1 MTKEPMYTNN
11 ILTEKERMENL
22 QKSLTQFTD
31 LIAVNEWKGKKRSEA
46 SYVWCMAKIS
56 EDIIY
61 SITLVSNRDIGEEL
75 HTFLTR
81 HISDALANDNKEK
94 QLKHE

>member
-1 MTKEPMYTNN
+1 MNKPMYTNN
-11 ILTEKERMENL
+11 LLTEKERIENL

-31 LIAVNEWKGKKRSEA
+31 IIAANEWKGKKRSHA
-46 SYVWCMAKIS
+46 SYVWCMAKLDQ
-56 EDIIY
+56 DIIY
-61 SITLVSNRDIGEEL
+61 TLTLAGNRDIGEEL

-81 HISDALANDNKEK
+81 HVDDAFANDNAEK